1 MTSVIAE
8 TMRNHTAPPVEV
20 GAGKLV
26 PVGRKFSAHN
36 RAVSR
41 CFRLSTIVTVTGADA
56 LPVRSLFSDLASAT
70 SQNIGYFD
78 RGLRDT
84 HVGSDTRL
92 LDPVSN
98 VRAAYQRR
106 IAQLRLF
113 AEEDGI
119 ELSILSESDFFDFAC
134 TEPRIKAASL
144 VLLDNGNLRAVWRS
158 GQQEV
163 GVQFYG
169 GGSVQY
175 LISREGDDGKIT
187 HTARRGT
194 FEELS
199 AAITDAELGRFVY
212 E

>member
-1 MTSVIAE
+1 MTSAAVR
-8 TMRNHTAPPVEV
+8 TMSNGTAPTVKV
-20 GAGKLV
+20 RDDKLV
-26 PVGRKFSAHN
+26 TEERRSGVRY
-36 RAVSR
+36 R
-41 CFRLSTIVTVTGADA
+41 TV
-56 LPVRSLFSDLASAT
+56 PRYLFPLTLAAAASADVLPMRGFFT
-70 SQNIGYFD
+70 DPESATGEVIPYLA

-84 HVGSDTRL
+84 YVDSDTQL
-92 LDPVSN
+92 LDPASSA
-98 VRAAYQRR
+98 RAAYQCR
-106 IAQLRLF
+106 IAELRSF

-119 ELSILSESDFFDFAC
+119 ELSAPSEGDFFDFAC
-134 TEPRIKAASL
+134 TEPQTKAASL

-158 GQQEV
+158 GQEEV

-194 FEELS
+194 FEEFS
-199 AAITDAELGRFVY
+199 EAIEDAGLGGLLY

>member
-1 MTSVIAE
+1 MSN
-8 TMRNHTAPPVEV
+8 RTAPPVKV
-20 GAGKLV
+20 RGDKLV
-26 PVGRKFSAHN
+26 IEERKSGARN
-36 RAVSR
+36 RTVSR
-41 CFRLSTIVTVTGADA
+41 YLVLLTLAPAASADA
-56 LPVRSLFSDLASAT
+56 LPMRSLFTDPASAT
-70 SQNIGYFD
+70 GEVIPYFA

-84 HVGSDTRL
+84 HIGSNTQL
-92 LDPVSN
+92 LDPASGT
-98 VRAAYQRR
+98 RAAYQRR
-106 IAQLRLF
+106 IDQLRSF

-119 ELSILSESDFFDFAC
+119 ALSSLSEDDFFDFAC
-134 TEPRIKAASL
+134 NEPQTRAASL

-194 FEELS
+194 FEEFS
-199 AAITDAELGRFVY
+199 AAIEGAGLGGLLY

>member
-1 MTSVIAE
+1 MTSPAVR
-8 TMRNHTAPPVEV
+8 TMSSDTAPPVKV
-20 GAGKLV
+20 RDDKLV
-26 PVGRKFSAHN
+26 IEQRKSGARN
-36 RAVSR
+36 RIVSR
-41 CFRLSTIVTVTGADA
+41 YLVLWSLVPAAGADA
-56 LPVRSLFSDLASAT
+56 LPMRSLVTDPASAT
-70 SQNIGYFD
+70 GGTVSYFD
-78 RGLRDT
+78 RGVRDT
-84 HVGSDTRL
+84 HVGSGTQLVDAASST
-92 LDPVSN
+92 
-98 VRAAYQRR
+98 RAAYQRR
-106 IAQLRLF
+106 IAQLRSF

-119 ELSILSESDFFDFAC
+119 DISAPSKDDFFDFAC
-134 TEPRIKAASL
+134 TEPQTRAASL

-194 FEELS
+194 FEEFS
-199 AAITDAELGRFVY
+199 AAIEGAGLGSLLY

>member
-1 MTSVIAE
+1 MTSANVP
-8 TMRNHTAPPVEV
+8 TMSNDTAPPVKV
-20 GAGKLV
+20 RDDKLV
-26 PVGRKFSAHN
+26 IEERKFGARN
-36 RAVSR
+36 RIVSR
-41 CFRLSTIVTVTGADA
+41 YLVLLSLAPAAGADS
-56 LPVRSLFSDLASAT
+56 LPMRSLFIDPASAT
-70 SQNIGYFD
+70 GESVPYFD

-84 HVGSDTRL
+84 HVGSDTQL
-92 LDPVSN
+92 LDPASST
-98 VRAAYQRR
+98 RAAYQRR
-106 IAQLRLF
+106 IAQLCSF

-119 ELSILSESDFFDFAC
+119 ELSAPSKGDFFDFAC
-134 TEPRIKAASL
+134 TEPQTRAASL

-194 FEELS
+194 FEEFS
-199 AAITDAELGRFVY
+199 AAIERAGLGGLLY

>member
-1 MTSVIAE
+1 MISATVRTMT
-8 TMRNHTAPPVEV
+8 NDTAPPVKVRGDEFV
-20 GAGKLV
+20 IEE
-26 PVGRKFSAHN
+26 RKPRYSFLWTLAP
-36 RAVSR
+36 AA
-41 CFRLSTIVTVTGADA
+41 GADA
-56 LPVRSLFSDLASAT
+56 LPIRSLFTDPGSAT
-70 SQNIGYFD
+70 GEVIPYFA

-84 HVGSDTRL
+84 HVGSDTQL
-92 LDPVSN
+92 LDPASSA
-98 VRAAYQRR
+98 RAAYQRR
-106 IAQLRLF
+106 IAQLRSF

-119 ELSILSESDFFDFAC
+119 ELSAPSEDDFFDFAC
-134 TEPRIKAASL
+134 TEPQTKAASL

-158 GQQEV
+158 VQEEV

-175 LISREGDDGKIT
+175 LISREGDDGKLA

-199 AAITDAELGRFVY
+199 AAIEGAGLGGLLY